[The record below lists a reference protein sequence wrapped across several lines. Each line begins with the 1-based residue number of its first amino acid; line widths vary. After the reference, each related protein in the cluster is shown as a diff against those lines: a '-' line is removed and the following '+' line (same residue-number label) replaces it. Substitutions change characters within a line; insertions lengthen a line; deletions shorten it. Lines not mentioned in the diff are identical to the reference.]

1 MWLDITAGHWT
12 ELEHWIE
19 EREQG
24 ASLCDLSPRVQLTFY
39 SFCNFFALWNQMK
52 ATAFFLLQVAFTLC
66 TFCAFM
72 LLQKVKQMFIKIVTL
87 FFYRH

>member
-39 SFCNFFALWNQMK
+39 SFCNFLPYR
-52 ATAFFLLQVAFTLC
+52 
-66 TFCAFM
+66 
-72 LLQKVKQMFIKIVTL
+72 IK
-87 FFYRH
+87 